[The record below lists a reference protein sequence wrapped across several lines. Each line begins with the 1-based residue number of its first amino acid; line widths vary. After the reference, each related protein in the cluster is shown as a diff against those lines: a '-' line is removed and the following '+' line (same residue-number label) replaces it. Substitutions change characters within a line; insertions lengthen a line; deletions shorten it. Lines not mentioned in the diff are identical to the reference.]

1 MRHPWGKTSP
11 GWSYKRANFG
21 SFLHIDRAAEVG
33 RDPLDP
39 GWAAPGKPRS
49 QASKLNLVSCGLHFQ
64 CGAMGDGGF
73 VTWIHGSHVGSEG
86 WGSGWI
92 PWGIFSWGKK
102 KGIGSKSHFCFTQQI
117 LNCFF
122 WVSIKDFQSPFFF
135 FGRAKWEFRLENSKS
150 LSWDP
155 LFSLGTWTPSWED
168 DQAHGFG
175 AALWEHASRRRK
187 VGLNP
192 LKWEK
197 KARTRTFKIG
207 FIYGMWW
214 ELFCPVYQAGVK
226 TASSFFLGCS
236 FRI

>member
-1 MRHPWGKTSP
+1 MDPMRD
-11 GWSYKRANFG
+11 
-21 SFLHIDRAAEVG
+21 FL
-33 RDPLDP
+33 L
-39 GWAAPGKPRS
+39 
-49 QASKLNLVSCGLHFQ
+49 
-64 CGAMGDGGF
+64 
-73 VTWIHGSHVGSEG
+73 
-86 WGSGWI
+86 
-92 PWGIFSWGKK
+92 GKK
-102 KGIGSKSHFCFTQQI
+102 KGNWFKKSFLLHTAGFKLLFLGFHKGFPI
-117 LNCFF
+117 
-122 WVSIKDFQSPFFF
+122 PFFF
-135 FGRAKWEFRLENSKS
+135 FGRAKREFRLENSKS

-214 ELFCPVYQAGVK
+214 EFFCPVYQAGVK